1 MPLFGRKSKIRT
13 CFLCS
18 QAVDSDLEEHYTTH
32 LIPVTDNNGHAA
44 YTFEC
49 PQCGLMDRAWGGHSS
64 DPKGNAR
71 AGLILHLME
80 RHNIELP

>member
-1 MPLFGRKSKIRT
+1 MPLFSRKPKART

-18 QAVDSDLEEHYTTH
+18 QAVDSDLTEHYTTH

-49 PQCGLMDRAWGGHSS
+49 PRCGLMNQAWGGGRI
-64 DPKGNAR
+64 DPQNNAT
-71 AGLILHLME
+71 AAIVVHLME
-80 RHNIELP
+80 RHSISLP